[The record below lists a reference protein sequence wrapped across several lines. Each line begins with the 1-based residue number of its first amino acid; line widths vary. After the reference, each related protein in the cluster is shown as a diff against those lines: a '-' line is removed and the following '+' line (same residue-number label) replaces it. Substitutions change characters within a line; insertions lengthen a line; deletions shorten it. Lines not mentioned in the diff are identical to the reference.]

1 MCDVID
7 LKTKR
12 MLSNHRK
19 KQKEKV
25 KDAKFDVDIVAEDLA
40 KVINKHIKRKTHGF
54 DIACAL
60 ADVSVQFIHDTA
72 PSVASAQHIIL
83 TALQQPL
90 QEAIEYEKGE
100 YEDE

>member
-25 KDAKFDVDIVAEDLA
+25 IDAEFDVDIVAKDLE
-40 KVINKHIKRKTHGF
+40 KVINKHIKKKTHGF

-100 YEDE
+100 LEDD